1 MKAFHSAREAKEFV
15 ISRIVAEAE
24 RENVPLS
31 EVERKMLYYSES
43 GWTLPDRT
51 IIYEDFDRECDSTEY
66 ETKIARLIKG
76 AYHRACKD
84 SREDYD
90 SWWAAIRLLKKQDH
104 YVLVMIGLAG
114 LRPRG
119 DQLKLL
125 GAGLGIVTCLLL
137 AEFLSLKLK
146 IDLSKYAPSGDS
158 FAFYLWA
165 AGFCFAVVSLIFYF
179 VIGNKRATGLI
190 SKARGRLVR
199 IYQRSR

>member
-15 ISRIVAEAE
+15 VSRIVAEAE
-24 RENVPLS
+24 RENVQLS

-43 GWTLPDRT
+43 GWTLPDIT
-51 IIYEDFDRECDSTEY
+51 AIYEDFDRECDSTEY
-66 ETKIARLIKG
+66 ETKIARLIKR
-76 AYHRACKD
+76 AYHSACKN

-90 SWWAAIRLLKKQDH
+90 SWWDAIRLLKKQDH
-104 YVLVMIGLAG
+104 YILVMIRLAG

-125 GAGLGIVTCLLL
+125 GAGLGIVTCFLFG
-137 AEFLSLKLK
+137 EFLAVKFK
-146 IDLSKYAPSGDS
+146 IELSRYVPSGDS
-158 FAFYLWA
+158 FAFSLSA
-165 AGFCFAVVSLIFYF
+165 ACVCFAVVALIFYF

>member
-1 MKAFHSAREAKEFV
+1 MKAFHSGREAREFV
-15 ISRIVAEAE
+15 ISRIIAEAE

-43 GWTLPDRT
+43 GRTLPDMT
-51 IIYEDFDRECDSTEY
+51 TIYEDFDRECDSTEY
-66 ETKIARLIKG
+66 ETKIARLIKS
-76 AYHRACKD
+76 AYRRACKD

-90 SWWAAIRLLKKQDH
+90 FWWAAVRVLKKQDH
-104 YVLVMIGLAG
+104 YILMMIGLAG

-137 AEFLSLKLK
+137 ATFLSLKFN
-146 IDLSKYAPSGDS
+146 IDLSKYEPSQDA
-158 FAFYLWA
+158 FTFYLWA
-165 AGFCFAVVSLIFYF
+165 AGVCSVAVSLIFYLA
-179 VIGNKRATGLI
+179 ISNKRVNGLI
-190 SKARGRLVR
+190 SKALGRLVR